1 MDKKTAIKEMMDNM
15 TEKEL
20 SDIYETARKE
30 MGGDMFPLDVFCP
43 TSVAKWWRSA
53 TQKEKDC
60 LQLLFSR
67 FCLALIGSA
76 ADTSAPD
83 FNLRC
88 MVALAILKGDI
99 TVSDRSSDDM
109 GFDPDGGND
118 GEDTDKRTF
127 H

>member
-20 SDIYETARKE
+20 SKIYETARKE
-30 MGGDMFPLDVFCP
+30 MGGDSFPIDLICP

-53 TQKEKDC
+53 TQKERDC

-67 FCLALIGSA
+67 FCLTLIDSA
-76 ADTSAPD
+76 ACTSGQE
-83 FNLRC
+83 FNLSC
-88 MVALAILKGDI
+88 MVALAISKGEI
-99 TVSDRSSDDM
+99 TVDERGLDDLE
-109 GFDPDGGND
+109 FDPDGGTKN
-118 GEDTDKRTF
+118 EDTGDKTF